1 MEKVL
6 IEVIG
11 TQNIDSQFDKTEL
24 KTVGTFEE
32 LEEKYIIRY
41 KEEQGEGE
49 APVDVSVVVLK
60 DESVVEMTRDGAI
73 SSRLVIERSQRNLCH
88 YGTAYGEISGIFKAR
103 KQVNLDKVKMPKA
116 VSRTKAKNGVISY
129 DCDSLANRFGALYPE
144 FKEDIKK
151 NIVKYGEFLPETFF
165 TEIGTPKVIDVIK
178 NGNSADQKKLFKM
191 LNEVYEDGTN
201 EVQDVIGVTILGAM
215 QNDKDMM
222 AVADKYMSDYMS
234 GPVHEINKLTA
245 KKGSSLMKKLKNPPA
260 YKPKKKKNN
269 FMQNALQAQ
278 DINR

>member
-11 TQNIDSQFDKTEL
+11 TQNIDSQFDKTGL

-88 YGTAYGEISGIFKAR
+88 YGTAYGDILMGISGHSIEHEP
-103 KQVNLDKVKMPKA
+103 NE
-116 VSRTKAKNGVISY
+116 NGGKFSFGY
-129 DCDSLANRFGALYPE
+129 DIDINGALAS
-144 FKEDIKK
+144 K
-151 NIVKYGEFLPETFF
+151 NRV
-165 TEIGTPKVIDVIK
+165 
-178 NGNSADQKKLFKM
+178 
-191 LNEVYEDGTN
+191 
-201 EVQDVIGVTILGAM
+201 
-215 QNDKDMM
+215 
-222 AVADKYMSDYMS
+222 
-234 GPVHEINKLTA
+234 KLT
-245 KKGSSLMKKLKNPPA
+245 
-260 YKPKKKKNN
+260 YKKKK
-269 FMQNALQAQ
+269 QPK
-278 DINR
+278 

>member
-24 KTVGTFEE
+24 KTVGAFEE

-88 YGTAYGEISGIFKAR
+88 YGTAYGDILMGISGHSIEHEP
-103 KQVNLDKVKMPKA
+103 NE
-116 VSRTKAKNGVISY
+116 NGGKFSFGY
-129 DCDSLANRFGALYPE
+129 DIDINGALAS
-144 FKEDIKK
+144 K
-151 NIVKYGEFLPETFF
+151 NRV
-165 TEIGTPKVIDVIK
+165 
-178 NGNSADQKKLFKM
+178 
-191 LNEVYEDGTN
+191 
-201 EVQDVIGVTILGAM
+201 
-215 QNDKDMM
+215 
-222 AVADKYMSDYMS
+222 
-234 GPVHEINKLTA
+234 KLT
-245 KKGSSLMKKLKNPPA
+245 
-260 YKPKKKKNN
+260 YKKKK
-269 FMQNALQAQ
+269 QPK
-278 DINR
+278 

>member
-11 TQNIDSQFDKTEL
+11 TQNIDSQLDKTEL

-88 YGTAYGEISGIFKAR
+88 YGTAYGDILMGISGHSIEHEP
-103 KQVNLDKVKMPKA
+103 NE
-116 VSRTKAKNGVISY
+116 NGGKFSFGY
-129 DCDSLANRFGALYPE
+129 DIDINGALAS
-144 FKEDIKK
+144 K
-151 NIVKYGEFLPETFF
+151 NRV
-165 TEIGTPKVIDVIK
+165 
-178 NGNSADQKKLFKM
+178 
-191 LNEVYEDGTN
+191 
-201 EVQDVIGVTILGAM
+201 
-215 QNDKDMM
+215 
-222 AVADKYMSDYMS
+222 
-234 GPVHEINKLTA
+234 KLT
-245 KKGSSLMKKLKNPPA
+245 
-260 YKPKKKKNN
+260 YKKKK
-269 FMQNALQAQ
+269 QPK
-278 DINR
+278 

>member
-73 SSRLVIERSQRNLCH
+73 SSRLVIECSQRNLCH
-88 YGTAYGEISGIFKAR
+88 YGTAYGDILMGISGHSIEHEP
-103 KQVNLDKVKMPKA
+103 NE
-116 VSRTKAKNGVISY
+116 NGGKFSFGY
-129 DCDSLANRFGALYPE
+129 DIDINGALAS
-144 FKEDIKK
+144 K
-151 NIVKYGEFLPETFF
+151 NRV
-165 TEIGTPKVIDVIK
+165 
-178 NGNSADQKKLFKM
+178 
-191 LNEVYEDGTN
+191 
-201 EVQDVIGVTILGAM
+201 
-215 QNDKDMM
+215 
-222 AVADKYMSDYMS
+222 
-234 GPVHEINKLTA
+234 KLT
-245 KKGSSLMKKLKNPPA
+245 
-260 YKPKKKKNN
+260 YKKKK
-269 FMQNALQAQ
+269 QPK
-278 DINR
+278 

>member
-11 TQNIDSQFDKTEL
+11 TQNIDCQFDKTEL

-88 YGTAYGEISGIFKAR
+88 YGTAYGDILMGISGHSIEHEP
-103 KQVNLDKVKMPKA
+103 NE
-116 VSRTKAKNGVISY
+116 NGGKFSFGY
-129 DCDSLANRFGALYPE
+129 DIDINGALAS
-144 FKEDIKK
+144 K
-151 NIVKYGEFLPETFF
+151 NRV
-165 TEIGTPKVIDVIK
+165 
-178 NGNSADQKKLFKM
+178 
-191 LNEVYEDGTN
+191 
-201 EVQDVIGVTILGAM
+201 
-215 QNDKDMM
+215 
-222 AVADKYMSDYMS
+222 
-234 GPVHEINKLTA
+234 KLT
-245 KKGSSLMKKLKNPPA
+245 
-260 YKPKKKKNN
+260 YKKKK
-269 FMQNALQAQ
+269 QPK
-278 DINR
+278 

>member
-11 TQNIDSQFDKTEL
+11 TQNIDSQSDKTEL

-88 YGTAYGEISGIFKAR
+88 YGTAYGDILMGISGHSIEHEP
-103 KQVNLDKVKMPKA
+103 NE
-116 VSRTKAKNGVISY
+116 NGGKFSFGY
-129 DCDSLANRFGALYPE
+129 DIDINGALAS
-144 FKEDIKK
+144 K
-151 NIVKYGEFLPETFF
+151 NRV
-165 TEIGTPKVIDVIK
+165 
-178 NGNSADQKKLFKM
+178 
-191 LNEVYEDGTN
+191 
-201 EVQDVIGVTILGAM
+201 
-215 QNDKDMM
+215 
-222 AVADKYMSDYMS
+222 
-234 GPVHEINKLTA
+234 KLT
-245 KKGSSLMKKLKNPPA
+245 
-260 YKPKKKKNN
+260 YKKKK
-269 FMQNALQAQ
+269 QPK
-278 DINR
+278 

>member
-49 APVDVSVVVLK
+49 APIDVSVVVLK

-88 YGTAYGEISGIFKAR
+88 YGTAYGDILMGISGHSIEHEP
-103 KQVNLDKVKMPKA
+103 NE
-116 VSRTKAKNGVISY
+116 NGGKFSFGY
-129 DCDSLANRFGALYPE
+129 DIDINGALA
-144 FKEDIKK
+144 
-151 NIVKYGEFLPETFF
+151 
-165 TEIGTPKVIDVIK
+165 
-178 NGNSADQKKLFKM
+178 S
-191 LNEVYEDGTN
+191 
-201 EVQDVIGVTILGAM
+201 
-215 QNDKDMM
+215 KDR
-222 AVADKYMSDYMS
+222 V
-234 GPVHEINKLTA
+234 KLT
-245 KKGSSLMKKLKNPPA
+245 
-260 YKPKKKKNN
+260 YKKKK
-269 FMQNALQAQ
+269 QPK
-278 DINR
+278 